1 MTHTQNSSKQR
12 CKIDAIG
19 TDGMEKLF
27 EAYRNE
33 DINSFRTTCIN
44 IIQKSSGK
52 SASKETFTSILLKAT
67 SKDYMVSKVS
77 NYLLAGQGLGV

>member
-12 CKIDAIG
+12 CKVDTIG
-19 TDGMEKLF
+19 SDGMEKLF
-27 EAYRNE
+27 EAYSNE
-33 DINSFRTTCIN
+33 DINTFRNTCIG

-52 SASKETFTSILLKAT
+52 SDTKETFTSILLKAT
-67 SKDYMVSKVS
+67 SKDFMVTKVS